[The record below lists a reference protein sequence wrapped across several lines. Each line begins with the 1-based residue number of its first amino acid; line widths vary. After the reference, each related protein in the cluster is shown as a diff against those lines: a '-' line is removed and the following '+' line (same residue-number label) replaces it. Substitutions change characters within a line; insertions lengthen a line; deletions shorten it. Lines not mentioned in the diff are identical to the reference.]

1 MAAQSP
7 VIPATAAADDHS
19 VDPPSAEHS
28 KKREKAKYENEEEE
42 RNHDDKPREKKRRR
56 TCPAA
61 LTSISATA
69 TVASAVAVEG
79 SGEASASSF
88 SFDPKGIAM
97 APIETTPKFGSFYCG
112 VDLGLEL
119 GKIEKEKGRDV
130 DVIKEKGEGKL
141 GNEKLE

>member
-1 MAAQSP
+1 M
-7 VIPATAAADDHS
+7 IPATAAADDHS

-28 KKREKAKYENEEEE
+28 KKREKEKYEDEEEE
-42 RNHDDKPREKKRRR
+42 RNHDAEPREKKRRR

-69 TVASAVAVEG
+69 VASAVAVEG

-88 SFDPKGIAM
+88 SFDPKGIAV

-130 DVIKEKGEGKL
+130 DVIKDKGEGKL

>member
-28 KKREKAKYENEEEE
+28 KKREKEKYEDEEEE
-42 RNHDDKPREKKRRR
+42 RNHDAEPREKKRRR

-69 TVASAVAVEG
+69 VASAVAVEG

-88 SFDPKGIAM
+88 SFDPKGIAV